1 MSFIDLAKNR
11 FSCRKF
17 DSRSVEQKKI
27 DLILESARVAPTAV
41 NKQPQ
46 RILVIDDKSIIE
58 QLKECT
64 KYTFDAPLCFV
75 ICVNRDL
82 AYNRGYD
89 GKNSADIDGSIV
101 TTHMMLQAQDLGLG
115 TTWVMAFN
123 PTKAK
128 EILALPA
135 ELEPLAILP
144 TGYPAEDAEIS
155 PLHTKSI
162 AIDEMVG
169 YNRF

>member
-1 MSFIDLAKNR
+1 MSFIELAKNR

-162 AIDEMVG
+162 TIDEMVG

>member
-1 MSFIDLAKNR
+1 MSFIELAKNR

-155 PLHTKSI
+155 PLHKKSI
-162 AIDEMVG
+162 TIDEMVG

>member
-1 MSFIDLAKNR
+1 MSFIELAKNR

-17 DSRSVEQKKI
+17 DSRSVEQEKI

-46 RILVIDDKSIIE
+46 RILVINDRNIIE

-128 EILALPA
+128 EILMLPA

-162 AIDEMVG
+162 TIDEMVG

>member
-1 MSFIDLAKNR
+1 MSFMELAKNR

-17 DSRSVEQKKI
+17 DSRSVEQEKI

-162 AIDEMVG
+162 TIDEMVG

>member
-1 MSFIDLAKNR
+1 MSFIELAKNR

-17 DSRSVEQKKI
+17 DSRSVEQEKI

-162 AIDEMVG
+162 TIDEMVG

>member
-1 MSFIDLAKNR
+1 MSFIELAKNR